1 MQLKP
6 GEVVV
11 GRRLYRSGQ
20 SEYVINGRV
29 ARLRDVQELFMGL
42 GLGPDSYAIIEQG
55 RIGQILNS
63 KPMDRRAIIEEAA
76 GITMYK
82 TKRRLAEAKLEA
94 SKINLSRVNDILV
107 EVEKQLAS
115 LKRQASKARRYAEL
129 REQMRGLLRIVLA
142 SKAEHLDIEAARL
155 ENLLRDMEAAEE
167 RDARSVHELEA
178 EQERLNARTYE
189 LDAELRQTHNLLGQT
204 SLDLDRAEN
213 RITFNR
219 EQLAQ
224 LASRSTRV
232 TLEIEQA
239 ERQATD
245 LAARMNAQREAVAEL
260 REQSAAVES
269 ACARPRRRSDSARRN
284 RNGSK
289 RALRICARWPESW
302 WKNRRACRPNRCKRK
317 KPPHVTLLRKS
328 SDRKPRGRWESNG
341 PRWRCA

>member
-1 MQLKP
+1 
-6 GEVVV
+6 
-11 GRRLYRSGQ
+11 
-20 SEYVINGRV
+20 
-29 ARLRDVQELFMGL
+29 
-42 GLGPDSYAIIEQG
+42 
-55 RIGQILNS
+55 
-63 KPMDRRAIIEEAA
+63 

-142 SKAEHLDIEAARL
+142 SKAEHLDIDAARL

-167 RDARSVHELEA
+167 RDARSVHELET

-224 LASRSTRV
+224 LASRASRV

-245 LAARMNAQREAVAEL
+245 FLSRMKTQREAVALLREESAALESGLRDATEKVTLSSSEQQNLESRITEL
-260 REQSAAVES
+260 RELAGRLVEES
-269 ACARPRRRSDSARRN
+269 ARMQAESLQAEEAAARHTAADEQRSEAAR
-284 RNGSK
+284 
-289 RALRICARWPESW
+289 LMQ
-302 WKNRRACRPNRCKRK
+302 
-317 KPPHVTLLRKS
+317 
-328 SDRKPRGRWESNG
+328 
-341 PRWRCA
+341 